1 MIILPSLSPPLH
13 YDVLGGGS
21 CSGTIPQNSD
31 TERFRRSSRAAL
43 LFFGRKDQGRFFS
56 SRSARDVT
64 SNPPSNEPDG
74 TCPVVNSSNPSNGSL
89 TTRSPGHGT
98 DTELREGLNRTIG
111 SPRGVVGGTG
121 QNPDH
126 SSAKAN
132 DRHP

>member
-64 SNPPSNEPDG
+64 SNPPSNEPGG
-74 TCPVVNSSNPSNGSL
+74 TC
-89 TTRSPGHGT
+89 
-98 DTELREGLNRTIG
+98 
-111 SPRGVVGGTG
+111 

-132 DRHP
+132 DRHPDTRRTREDQQQLSGSDHST